1 MKLENIEENVFPQ
14 DEIITLRFRITNSEI
29 VEGQKKRAVMLFFE
43 GTTDTKWFQGRT
55 LPGSIDTQI
64 QQDGEPGRLSARY
77 MLEGIDSEGQSCRI
91 FIENNGTDING
102 DIQTTPMIL
111 TDSKVLAWLETAELT
126 GRLDF
131 AGEEMI
137 IRIFSTGRRR

>member
-1 MKLENIEENVFPQ
+1 MKLENIEENVFSK
-14 DEIITLRFRITNSEI
+14 DEIITLRFRITNSET
-29 VEGQKKRAVMLFFE
+29 VEGQKERAVMLFFE

-55 LPGSIDTQI
+55 LPGSIDTQL
-64 QQDGEPGRLSARY
+64 QKEGKPSRLSARY
-77 MLEGIDSEGQSCRI
+77 ILEGIDSEGENCRI

-102 DIQTTPMIL
+102 EIQTTPMIL
-111 TDSKVLAWLETAELT
+111 TDSKALAWLETAELT

-131 AGEEMI
+131 VGEEMI

>member
-1 MKLENIEENVFPQ
+1 M
-14 DEIITLRFRITNSEI
+14 
-29 VEGQKKRAVMLFFE
+29 
-43 GTTDTKWFQGRT
+43 
-55 LPGSIDTQI
+55 
-64 QQDGEPGRLSARY
+64 SARY